1 METDCSKISFAE
13 TGSFSKLV
21 TDYIDQTPE
30 IRPFYKH
37 TVDESGFLAAIEAR
51 KQFATPRKVLQQVL
65 RQQYKDLPD
74 NEKALQQVDRLESE
88 NTFTVI
94 TAHQPNL
101 FTGPLYFLY
110 KIIHAIRMA
119 DDFNEK
125 WPQHYFIPVYYM
137 GSEDADLD
145 ELNHF
150 YIHGEKRVWAT
161 EQTGAVGRMNTKEIK
176 PLIEA
181 LSGEFSLLP
190 HGKEIISMLKKAY
203 LEQPDIQSATLHLV
217 HGLFARFG
225 LLIVIADHPALK
237 ACFIPVMKQ
246 ELLTQYSSKTI
257 ASTLDSLNALY
268 KVQAPGREI
277 NLFYL
282 FEDGRRERIEQ
293 ISDDYRV
300 LFSDLRFTQAEM
312 ISELEKHP
320 EKFSPN
326 VILRGAYQETILPN
340 IAFVGGGAELAY
352 WMELKALFAGL
363 AIPYP
368 VLVIRNSFLLMNP
381 KAQSLSDKLSVHG
394 PDLFFNLQ
402 EQQNLLITRSYGQ
415 LPDTEEAQKEVFAIY
430 TGLQEKLL
438 KIDPTLQT
446 HAAAL
451 HAKTLKGLKE
461 LTKKMQRAERRK
473 IEDETRQLEHLKA
486 LIFPNDNLQ
495 ERVENMIPFYAFY
508 GPDFLDML
516 YKNSGAFDQRF
527 AIINLKN

>member
-1 METDCSKISFAE
+1 METDCIKISFAE
-13 TGSFSKLV
+13 TGAFSKLV
-21 TDYIDQTPE
+21 TDYLDQRPE
-30 IRPFYKH
+30 ISPFYEH
-37 TVDESGFLAAIEAR
+37 PVDETGFLAALEAR
-51 KQFATPRKVLQQVL
+51 KRFATPRKVLQQVL

-74 NEKALQQVDRLESE
+74 NETALQQIDRLESE

-119 DDFNEK
+119 DDFNKK
-125 WPQHYFIPVYYM
+125 WPQHHFIPVYYM

-145 ELNHF
+145 EINHF

-161 EQTGAVGRMNTKEIK
+161 DQTGAVGRMNTNGIK

-181 LSGEFSLLP
+181 LTSEFSFLP
-190 HGKEIISMLKKAY
+190 HGAEIISMLKKAY
-203 LEQPDIQSATLHLV
+203 LEQRDIQSATLHLV
-217 HGLFARFG
+217 HALFARFG

-246 ELLTQYSSKTI
+246 ELLSQYSSKAI
-257 ASTLDSLNALY
+257 ASTLDSLNTLY
-268 KVQAPGREI
+268 KVQASGREI

-293 ISDDYRV
+293 IGDDYRV

-340 IAFVGGGAELAY
+340 IAFIGGGGELAY
-352 WMELKALFAGL
+352 WMELKALFEDL
-363 AIPYP
+363 KIPYP
-368 VLVIRNSFLLMNP
+368 VLVLRNSFLLLDS
-381 KAQSLSDKLSVHG
+381 KSGSLAEKLSLHG
-394 PDLFFNLQ
+394 ADLFLDLQ
-402 EQQNLLITRSYGQ
+402 ELQNLLVTRLHGQ
-415 LPDTEEAQKEVFAIY
+415 LPDTDKAEKEVYVIY
-430 TGLQEKLL
+430 ADLQEKLL
-438 KIDPTLQT
+438 KIDPTLKP

-451 HAKTLKGLKE
+451 HAKTLKGLKG
-461 LTKKMQRAERRK
+461 LSKKMQRAERRK
-473 IEDETRQLEHLKA
+473 MEDETRQLEKLKSK
-486 LIFPNDNLQ
+486 IFPNNILQ

-508 GPDFLDML
+508 GSGFLDML
-516 YKNSGAFDQRF
+516 YKHSGAFDQRF
-527 AIINLKN
+527 TIINLKN